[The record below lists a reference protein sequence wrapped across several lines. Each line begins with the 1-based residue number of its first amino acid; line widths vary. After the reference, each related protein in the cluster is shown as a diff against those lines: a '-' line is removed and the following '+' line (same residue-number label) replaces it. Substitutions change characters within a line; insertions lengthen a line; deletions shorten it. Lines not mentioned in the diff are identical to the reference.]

1 MVIVYGKS
9 GCVEKTELCVRT
21 RKGETMKYQIGRP
34 GRVVVV
40 RFEDRDDVIG
50 HLVEIA
56 KKEQIRAAVVHLVGG
71 MREGSIVVGPE
82 KDEFPPAPVWKK
94 LGEAHEVIG
103 FGTIFWQDDEPKVHF
118 HGAFGKKDMV
128 KVGCLR
134 ADSETFLV
142 LEAVI
147 MEIEGVTARRQFDPV
162 SGMVLLNLD

>member
-1 MVIVYGKS
+1 
-9 GCVEKTELCVRT
+9 
-21 RKGETMKYQIGRP
+21 MKYQIGRP
-34 GRVVVV
+34 GRVVIV
-40 RFEDRDDVIG
+40 RFEDRDDVLSN
-50 HLVEIA
+50 LVNIA
-56 KKEQIRAAVVHLVGG
+56 KTENIRAAVVHLVGG

-82 KDEFPPAPVWKK
+82 NDDFPPTPVWKK
-94 LGEAHEVIG
+94 LGESHEVVG

-147 MEIEGVTARRQFDPV
+147 TEIEGVTARRELDPV
-162 SGMVLLNLD
+162 SNMVLLKL